1 MARYVAPGAW
11 QCPLCNRTLP
21 EADFATDG
29 YRARMKKGPGRCRD
43 CDREV
48 ARARSSLAADKKLSS
63 CVDNAAAYEMAR
75 EVCAAH
81 SWGKGYYNY
90 SVKAAAVERA
100 DRRLKGQNQEG
111 IRGLT
116 TGERRAA
123 EAVMVEHAER
133 KQVAELRNLDRR
145 AAERRKKPA
154 DTIPAAIPAAD
165 SERKAAVRAARAAR
179 RNPDWE
185 PEKFGG

>member
-21 EADFATDG
+21 ESDFATDG
-29 YRARMKKGPGRCRD
+29 YRVRMKKGPGRCRD

-48 ARARSSLAADKKLSS
+48 ARARSSLAADQKLSS
-63 CVDNAAAYEMAR
+63 CVDNAAAYDMAR

-81 SWGKGYYNY
+81 AWGRGYY
-90 SVKAAAVERA
+90 SQTMKAAAVERA

-123 EAVMVEHAER
+123 EAVMVEGAER
-133 KQVAELRNLDRR
+133 RQVEELRDLDRR
-145 AAERRKKPA
+145 AAERSPVGG
-154 DTIPAAIPAAD
+154 TEPVTQAD
-165 SERKAAVRAARAAR
+165 SDRKAAVRAARAAR